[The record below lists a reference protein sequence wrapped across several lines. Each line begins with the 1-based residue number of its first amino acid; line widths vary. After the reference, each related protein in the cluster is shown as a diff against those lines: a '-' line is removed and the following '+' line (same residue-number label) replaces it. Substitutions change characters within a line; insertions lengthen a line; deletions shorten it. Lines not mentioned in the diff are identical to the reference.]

1 MNAKS
6 FAVTFL
12 SLAATTGIL
21 YFIGHWLSIP
31 SLMFHH
37 EFTSS
42 QNGFVMTTGSLLPLL
57 IGLIVSF
64 FAERIYVNKTRQKLG

>member
-6 FAVTFL
+6 FAVTFF
-12 SLAATTGIL
+12 SLAATTGLL
-21 YFIGHWLSIP
+21 YFIGHWLTIP

-37 EFTSS
+37 EFTSGE
-42 QNGFVMTTGSLLPLL
+42 NGFMMATGSLLPLL